1 MPKKQVK
8 VQYDSDDDSQGGNQ
22 PAWKRQ
28 KNLDQMQKLKVMH
41 TITTNLFRL
50 AAKIF
55 QTTYFVIRK

>member
-8 VQYDSDDDSQGGNQ
+8 VQYDSDDDSRGGNQ

-41 TITTNLFRL
+41 TITINLFRL

-55 QTTYFVIRK
+55 TF